1 MIIKSYITEQNPNT
15 LNDYRAF
22 LFYGENDGIKND
34 FKLKLKKM
42 NQNSEVINFFEDEII
57 RNENILYKN
66 VVNESLFNEKK
77 IILIHSATDK
87 ILNEISESLS
97 KDNQN
102 IKIYIFSNNLEK
114 RSKLR
119 SLFEKEKKLAACPC
133 YQDNDRTLINYISTE
148 LRGFKGLTGELI
160 NLIIENSNS
169 DRKIIQNEIVKI
181 KIFFDE
187 KVMDKNNLLEILNIK
202 NNTSF
207 EEIRDNALTGKK
219 DKLNKLLSE
228 AELLNEEC
236 FLYLNILNFRI
247 LKLID
252 IQKNFKT
259 FENHE
264 KNIENFR
271 PPIFWKD
278 KPIYIQQLKMWNL
291 DKLNKAAYK
300 ISEAEILMKKNSQIR
315 NDVIIK
321 DLVIYLSKEAFIS
334 L

>member
-1 MIIKSYITEQNPNT
+1 MILKSYIVEQN
-15 LNDYRAF
+15 LNILNGYQAV
-22 LFYGENDGIKND
+22 LLYGENEGIKDGIK
-34 FKLKLKKM
+34 FQLKEKNKD
-42 NQNSEVINFFEDEII
+42 SEIIIFFEDEII
-57 RNENILYKN
+57 KNKNILYEN

-87 ILNEISESLS
+87 ILNEISESLD

-102 IKIYIFSNNLEK
+102 IRIYIFSNKLEK
-114 RSKLR
+114 KSRLR

-133 YQDNDRTLINYISTE
+133 YQDNDRTLINYISIE

-181 KIFFDE
+181 KVFFD
-187 KVMDKNNLLEILNIK
+187 KKIMDKNNLLEILNIK

-219 DKLNKLLSE
+219 DKVNKLLSE

-252 IQKNFKT
+252 IQKNFKA
-259 FENHE
+259 FENQE
-264 KNIENFR
+264 KKIENFR

-291 DKLNKAAYK
+291 EKLNKAAYK

-321 DLVIYLSKEAFIS
+321 NLVIYLSKEAFIS